1 METDQGA
8 TGAQVPPT
16 KEHGATQGFLVEP
29 SSVESPVHC
38 PVWSVHTCGT
48 GVVYTP
54 LGSPAAPTPVVVCG
68 PCEVPDGAWQP
79 GAHHSSHKDLP
90 GHRGILCATAVP
102 LMGRPLAVTHQQ

>member
-8 TGAQVPPT
+8 TEAQVPPT
-16 KEHGATQGFLVEP
+16 KEHRAIQGFLVEP

-54 LGSPAAPTPVVVCG
+54 LGSPEAPIPMVVCG
-68 PCEVPDGAWQP
+68 HVRCQMEP
-79 GAHHSSHKDLP
+79 GSLGCTTAATKTYL
-90 GHRGILCATAVP
+90 GIVASYAP
-102 LMGRPLAVTHQQ
+102 LRCH